1 MDTDLTIDRSS
12 TAERVAGA
20 LRAMMFRG
28 ELVAGEPLREIPLAQ
43 GFGVARSTVRE
54 ALQVLVR
61 EGLLT
66 RTPNRG
72 AVVRELAAED
82 IDEIF
87 TARRILE
94 TAGIRAGSAAS
105 QAAQHEL
112 DDSLAAYTLA
122 GSGEDKVQAS
132 AAHVRFHNALVGL
145 LDSSRLQEA
154 AEGLTS
160 DLRLAL
166 AAVGRIHRDAA
177 RQVAEHR
184 RLLRLVRTDAER
196 AVSELE
202 RHLHRAQRQL
212 HSSRRNHGQAGQ

>member
-28 ELVAGEPLREIPLAQ
+28 ELTAGEPLREIPLAQ
-43 GFGVARSTVRE
+43 SFGVARSTVRE
-54 ALQVLVR
+54 ALQVLAR

-72 AVVRELAAED
+72 AVVRELGAED

-94 TAGIRAGSAAS
+94 TAGVRAGTTAGEP
-105 QAAQHEL
+105 AQLEL
-112 DDSLAAYTLA
+112 DDALAAYTLA
-122 GSGEDKVQAS
+122 ASGHDQAEAS

-145 LDSSRLQEA
+145 LESSRLQEA

-166 AAVGRIHRDAA
+166 AAVGRIHRDAP

-196 AVSELE
+196 AVTELE
-202 RHLHRAQRQL
+202 RHLKRAQRQL
-212 HSSRRNHGQAGQ
+212 HSSRRDHG